1 MSPHP
6 LARIAVVGAGGI
18 GAAAHLPAVAS
29 LTDDAELV
37 AIVDLDETRR
47 TEAGERFGCRNLY
60 ADMAV
65 MQAEQRPDIVIVATP
80 PHLHEPLSI
89 QAMRAGAWVYCE
101 KPLTGSLASAD
112 RIIAAERESG
122 RWTVSVSQFRYA
134 GGSQQARAAL
144 ADGRW
149 GRPLIGVA
157 HTTWY
162 RGPEYWDIPWR
173 GKFATEFAGATTTQ
187 AYHAVDLLLW
197 LMGGDWRTVTG
208 IADTLARPIEVE
220 DASAAV
226 VRFDSGA
233 IATLLSTVLSSKQ
246 ETRLQV
252 ITERATLDLDTL
264 YLPQA
269 DEWSLRRVDDA
280 GETVLATDW
289 PEPEPPLEVN
299 AHRSQLRAMIAA
311 WREGRVPE
319 VTAAD
324 ARGTLEFLTALYK
337 SSAVGMPVARG
348 DIAAGDP
355 FYEALDASGPSR
367 AGVSA
372 HV

>member
-1 MSPHP
+1 MSSHP
-6 LARIAVVGAGGI
+6 RARIAVVGAGGI
-18 GAAAHLPAVAS
+18 GAAAHLPAVVS
-29 LTDDAELV
+29 LADEAELV
-37 AIVDLDETRR
+37 AIVDLDEQRR
-47 TEAGERFGCRNLY
+47 TDAGRQFGCDALY
-60 ADMAV
+60 ADMAL

-112 RIIAAERESG
+112 RIVAAEAETG
-122 RWTVSVSQFRYA
+122 QWTVSVSQFRYA
-134 GGSQQARAAL
+134 GGSQQAHAAL
-144 ADGRW
+144 RDRRW

-197 LMGGDWRTVTG
+197 LMGGDWRSVTG
-208 IADTLARPIEVE
+208 VADTLARPIEVE

-233 IATLLSTVLSSKQ
+233 IATLLSTVLSSRQ

-252 ITERATLDLDTL
+252 IAEHATVDLDTL
-264 YLPQA
+264 YLPQR
-269 DEWSLRRVDDA
+269 DEWSVRTVDGDGA
-280 GETVLATDW
+280 TVVAEDW

-299 AHRSQLRAMIAA
+299 AHRSQLRSILDA
-311 WREGRVPE
+311 RRSGRAPE
-319 VTAAD
+319 VTAAE
-324 ARGTLEFLTALYK
+324 ARATLEFLTALYK
-337 SSAVGMPVARG
+337 SSAVGMPVGRG
-348 DIAAGDP
+348 DIGPGDP
-355 FYEALDASGPSR
+355 FYEALDAAGPMR
-367 AGVSA
+367 KAAA